1 MRRLFFAAGTICTL
15 VLMTGCATMMKSMM
29 KIQQVPLVHSS
40 LDMNEGKPHTVT
52 VESSSLSEVVDRI
65 TVLGEKRSLVI
76 VEKDCTETICELLYK
91 RMDDAKSKTVGSTS
105 VHGSGSSAQTTGS
118 TKTYN
123 LTFSSRIF
131 VTLTQEDGKVAVE
144 MVGVP
149 TINEGLSCPPLLE
162 GRGACTALPFNVQ
175 GENTP
180 ASSFKAQWGA
190 DISGKLEA
198 ELITGIF
205 AELT

>member
-1 MRRLFFAAGTICTL
+1 MRKLSLGVGMIGTL
-15 VLMTGCATMMKSMM
+15 VLMTGCAAMMKSSMNI
-29 KIQQVPLVHSS
+29 KQVPLVHSS

-52 VESSSLSEVVDRI
+52 LESSSLSEIVSRI
-65 TVLGEKRSLVI
+65 TVLGEKRALI
-76 VEKDCTETICELLYK
+76 VVQKDCTETTCELVYK
-91 RMDDAKSKTVGSTS
+91 RTDDAKSKTVGSTS
-105 VHGSGSSAQTTGS
+105 EHGSGTSSKVTGS
-118 TKTYN
+118 TDTYN

-131 VTLTQEDGKVAVE
+131 VTLTLEDGNVAVE
-144 MVGVP
+144 MLGVP
-149 TINEGLSCPPLLE
+149 TVNEGMSCPPLLE
-162 GRGACTALPFNVQ
+162 ERGACTAQQFTVQ
-175 GENTP
+175 GDQTP